1 MGRWPPAYPLLQCQ
15 AERAGCGLGH
25 LQWTV
30 PVSPSFSPWSGTS
43 WNSEVIRGMMQGTFE
58 TWVSRPNPHPNLDP
72 WRRCSVAG
80 PLTELLSQRHCLE
93 IPEGLACKWQAL
105 EGVGVCAP
113 SVLDTPCTP
122 QSAAGGGG
130 GRRVRSRGL
139 GGRLSCHWPVR
150 LPHTGHVSRPVVA
163 DVGCSLS
170 VMSFPAEGV
179 ESAIKNNIEDVR
191 LFLDSK
197 HPGHYAVYNLSPR
210 TYRPSKFHNRV
221 GGLGACLHCVRFS
234 YCRPSHPA
242 VAVGWPLTVP
252 SGSQRSPGPWRR
264 GAGVR

>member
-1 MGRWPPAYPLLQCQ
+1 M
-15 AERAGCGLGH
+15 
-25 LQWTV
+25 
-30 PVSPSFSPWSGTS
+30 
-43 WNSEVIRGMMQGTFE
+43 
-58 TWVSRPNPHPNLDP
+58 
-72 WRRCSVAG
+72 
-80 PLTELLSQRHCLE
+80 
-93 IPEGLACKWQAL
+93 
-105 EGVGVCAP
+105 
-113 SVLDTPCTP
+113 
-122 QSAAGGGG
+122 
-130 GRRVRSRGL
+130 RSRGL

-221 GGLGACLHCVRFS
+221 GRLGACLHCVRFS

-242 VAVGWPLTVP
+242 VAASGAQVP
-252 SGSQRSPGPWRR
+252 
-264 GAGVR
+264 GAGGLGYGDSGPMCTGLRGQGYSRRRLQNVNCDGHLRMAKNQ